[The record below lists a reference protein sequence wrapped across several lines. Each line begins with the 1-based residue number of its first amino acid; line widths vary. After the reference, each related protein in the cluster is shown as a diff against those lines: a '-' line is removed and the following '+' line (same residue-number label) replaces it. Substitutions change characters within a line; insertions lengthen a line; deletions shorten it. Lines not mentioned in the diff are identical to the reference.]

1 MKRLLLSVLIISIS
15 IWSSFAQS
23 ENDFIIVDELEEGY
37 PKIKQKY
44 RENQQVYQI
53 LNEETVALEQIS
65 KAIRQS
71 EIDELHIYT
80 QTKPGEIIFK
90 NISIT
95 PENVGSFSSDL
106 ETWSLTVFK
115 SVVIH
120 SDDVFD
126 GDEGQLLRERLEET
140 AGLLFETQ

>member
-1 MKRLLLSVLIISIS
+1 MKRLLLVVLIISIS
-15 IWSSFAQS
+15 FFSAFAQS
-23 ENDFIIVDELEEGY
+23 LNDFIIIDELDEGY
-37 PKIKQKY
+37 PKIKKKY
-44 RENQQVYQI
+44 HENKQVYQI
-53 LNEETVALEQIS
+53 NEESVALEQIS
-65 KAIRQS
+65 KAIRQT

-90 NISIT
+90 NLSIT
-95 PENVGSFSSDL
+95 PDNVGSFSSDL
-106 ETWSLTVFK
+106 ETWSLNVFK

-126 GDEGQLLRERLEET
+126 GDEGQLLREKLEET